1 MVVLLQSEE
10 VLFRPR
16 CLLELYV
23 AATAGI
29 PIVSLACSGKG
40 YDFAAAEDYLLHL
53 DTSLPAANVSAAAV
67 LEANDAPVLRVAHVL
82 WACIPNIIS
91 VPLNSSGSENAIRAA
106 VADLVKAMQRATA
119 IPAPADDASW
129 LESREARDGAVLVDV
144 IESSMIRGTQR
155 GRMLQKIERVE
166 KMGGELRESRAA
178 LEVALAQVASYARDS
193 KAARSSAQIGEG
205 FANNDD
211 ERGILGGMYEF
222 VPDREASIL
231 GKGASSATPR
241 QTSLAWLAILL

>member
-1 MVVLLQSEE
+1 M
-10 VLFRPR
+10 
-16 CLLELYV
+16 LELYA

-53 DTSLPAANVSAAAV
+53 DTSLRAASVSAVAI
-67 LEANDAPVLRVAHVL
+67 LEANDAPLLRVAHVL

-106 VADLVKAMQRATA
+106 VADLVKAMQRAKA

-129 LESREARDGAVLVDV
+129 LEIREARDGAALAGV
-144 IESSMIRGTQR
+144 IGSSMIRGTQR

-178 LEVALAQVASYARDS
+178 LEVALAQVASYERDS
-193 KAARSSAQIGEG
+193 KAAGSSAQV
-205 FANNDD
+205 FANDD

-222 VPDREASIL
+222 VPDREGSIL
-231 GKGASSATPR
+231 GKGASSSLPR
-241 QTSLAWLAILL
+241 HSPST